1 MTKKIILFLTFLF
14 FTIIAFTQQIWNFTY
29 TGSVQT
35 FTASSSGTYEI
46 QVWGASGGQ
55 DGQIGGRGGYSTGK
69 MNLTAGQS
77 LSIYVGGLGL
87 GCNTN
92 SGGGWNG
99 GGNAGT
105 SGCSGGGGG
114 GTDVRSGG
122 TGLSNRI
129 IVAGG
134 GGGGGNG
141 GNGVGGVGGG
151 TSGGSASGGGATQT
165 AGGSGNSSGSLGQ
178 GGNKSGD
185 GGGGGGGYYGGGA
198 ANADAGGGG
207 GSGYVSSS
215 LTNAS
220 LIAGNGTMPDPT
232 GGNTTGRLGAGYSRI
247 TLAFSASISQ
257 PSGVSC
263 NGAST
268 GALTAIAAGGTTP
281 YSYAW
286 SNAATTASITG
297 LPAATYSVTVTDA
310 SSNTTTASSTIT
322 EPAALTASSAINSNV
337 TCNGGTDGS
346 ATASAT
352 GGTAPYSYAWSN
364 AATTAAITGLPA
376 ATYTVT
382 VTDANNC
389 TNTSS
394 VTITA
399 PAALTASSA
408 INSNVTC
415 NGGTDGSATASSTGG
430 TAPYS
435 YAWSNAATTAAI
447 TGLPAATYTVTVTDV
462 NNCTNTS
469 SVTITE
475 PAALVSSAIIDSNV
489 TVNGGT
495 NGGATASAV
504 GGTTPYTYAWSN
516 NATTM
521 SITGVAAATYTVT
534 VTDANNCTSAS
545 SATITQP
552 ATISL
557 SVAVDSNV
565 TCNGLSNGG
574 LTASAT
580 GGLLP
585 YSYFW
590 SNGATT
596 ASITGLVAGNYT
608 VTINDAANVTAN
620 TLRTITEPAL
630 LVATLTGTDAT
641 TIGGNDGSILA
652 TLVGGTPA
660 YTYNWS
666 NGFTAA
672 TIGNLTAGT
681 YSVTI
686 SDANRCS
693 TIDSAVVSDPAAV
706 VIIVDSS
713 NVSCF
718 GALDGTA
725 KVTVSVGS
733 GSYSYMWSNMATTD
747 SIGGLSSG
755 TYVVTVTDNSG
766 STAIDS
772 VMIVEPLALQLTFA
786 VTNASIT
793 GAADGAI
800 NLAVAGGTPG
810 FGYNWSNAA
819 ITKNLSLL
827 AAGTYSVAVTDTK
840 GCQVVDSATV
850 LVPGVLAS
858 LVITEINYNGP
869 EGGTDTSEFIEFTNV
884 GSASINLNGYNFS
897 QGVTHTFGVDDSI
910 TVGQY
915 FVIAYDSSAFRNRYG
930 IDADAIWNSGGLSN
944 GGENITMVD
953 DFGRIVDSVDFDD
966 SAPWPANSGQVGP
979 DGNGSSIE
987 LQTGLTTD
995 NNDGLN
1001 WITSALAVPGAV
1013 VNGFQVFG
1021 SPGNP
1026 YTTGISA
1033 VAFEENTIKVFP
1045 NPTRGTIT
1053 IETTTSLAQRIQLIS
1068 LDGKLLRDIQ
1078 SLKNQTQLDLS
1089 ALANGVY
1096 FLKVG
1101 TKTQKVILSR

>member
-1 MTKKIILFLTFLF
+1 MTKKIILALTFLF
-14 FTIIAFTQQIWNFTY
+14 FTSIAFTQQIWNFTY
-29 TGSVQT
+29 TGSAQT
-35 FTASSSGTYEI
+35 FTAPSSGTYEV

-55 DGQIGGRGGYSTGK
+55 DGRLGGRGGYSTGK

-77 LSIYVGGLGL
+77 LSIYVGGLGQSFS
-87 GCNTN
+87 N
-92 SGGGWNG
+92 SGAGWNG
-99 GGNAGT
+99 GGNSGSVGT
-105 SGCSGGGGG
+105 SGGGGG

-122 TGLSNRI
+122 TGLVNRI

-141 GNGVGGVGGG
+141 SNGLGGAGGG
-151 TSGGSASGGGATQT
+151 TSGGSSSGGGATQT
-165 AGGSGNSSGSLGQ
+165 AGGSGNGSGSLGQ

-220 LIAGNGTMPDPT
+220 LIAGYATMPNPT
-232 GGNTTGRLGAGYSRI
+232 GGSMTGRLGAGYSRI
-247 TLAFSASISQ
+247 SLAFSASISQ
-257 PSGVSC
+257 SSGVSC
-263 NGAST
+263 NGTST
-268 GALTAIAAGGTTP
+268 GALTALAAGGTAP

-297 LPAATYSVTVTDA
+297 LPASTYSVTVTDA

-322 EPAALTASSAINSNV
+322 EPTALAASSAINSNV
-337 TCNGGTDGS
+337 TCNGLS
-346 ATASAT
+346 
-352 GGTAPYSYAWSN
+352 
-364 AATTAAITGLPA
+364 
-376 ATYTVT
+376 
-382 VTDANNC
+382 
-389 TNTSS
+389 
-394 VTITA
+394 
-399 PAALTASSA
+399 
-408 INSNVTC
+408 
-415 NGGTDGSATASSTGG
+415 DGSATASSTGG

-447 TGLPAATYTVTVTDV
+447 TGLPAATYTVTVTDA
-462 NNCTNTS
+462 NNCTTTAS
-469 SVTITE
+469 STITE
-475 PAALVSSAIIDSNV
+475 PTALVSSAIIDSNV

-504 GGTTPYTYAWSN
+504 GGTIPYTYAWSN
-516 NATTM
+516 NATTP

-534 VTDANNCTSAS
+534 VTDSNNCTSTS
-545 SATITQP
+545 IVTITQP
-552 ATISL
+552 TTISL

-585 YSYFW
+585 YLYSW

-596 ASITGLVAGNYT
+596 ASITGLVAGNYA
-608 VTINDAANVTAN
+608 VTITDAANVTAN
-620 TLRTITEPAL
+620 VLQTITEPSL

-652 TLVGGTPA
+652 TVVGGTPA
-660 YTYNWS
+660 YAYNWS
-666 NGFTAA
+666 NGSAVA
-672 TIGNLTAGT
+672 TTGNITAGT

-686 SDANRCS
+686 SDANGCS
-693 TIDSAVVSDPAAV
+693 TIDSAVVSDPASV
-706 VIIVDSS
+706 VIVIDSS

-718 GALDGTA
+718 GASDGTA
-725 KVTVSVGS
+725 KVNISVGS

-747 SIGGLSSG
+747 SIGGLASG

-772 VMIVEPLALQLTFA
+772 VIIVEPLALQLTFA
-786 VTNASIT
+786 VTNVSMT

-800 NLAVAGGTPG
+800 NLTVSGGTPG
-810 FGYNWSNAA
+810 FVYNWSNAA
-819 ITKNLSLL
+819 VTKDLSLI
-827 AAGTYSVAVTDTK
+827 AAGTYSVVVTDTK

-850 LVPGVLAS
+850 MVPGALAN

-869 EGGTDTSEFIEFTNV
+869 EAGTDTSEFIEFTNV
-884 GSASINLNGYNFS
+884 GSSSINLNGYNFS
-897 QGVTHTFGVDDSI
+897 QGVTHIFGVDDSI

-930 IDADAIWNSGGLSN
+930 FDADAVWNSGGLSN
-944 GGENITMVD
+944 GGEDITLVD
-953 DFGRIVDSVDFDD
+953 NFGRTVDSVDFDD
-966 SAPWPANSGQVGP
+966 RAPWPANAGQVGP

-987 LQTGLTTD
+987 LQTALTTD
-995 NNDGLN
+995 NNNGSN
-1001 WITSALAVPGAV
+1001 WIASALAVPGV
-1013 VNGFQVFG
+1013 MVNGFQVFG

-1026 YTTGISA
+1026 YTTGINA
-1033 VAFEENTIKVFP
+1033 VNTDKNVINIYP
-1045 NPTRGTIT
+1045 NPTRGMVT
-1053 IETTTSLAQRIQLIS
+1053 IETTADVAQRIQLIS
-1068 LDGKLLRDIQ
+1068 MEGKVLRDMR
-1078 SLKNQTQLDLS
+1078 SVNNQTQLDLS
-1089 ALANGVY
+1089 ELANGVY

-1101 TKTQKVILSR
+1101 SEIQKVILSK